1 MSTLSTEATG
11 PQRVTRSLVRF
22 WRFGQWW
29 AELVLDQEADSG
41 ALPSGAATV
50 DLPGLALAG
59 TVLRAGLDLPQRPHL
74 VVVGGIGWSSE
85 ISRSP
90 TLSYSSD
97 AGVRLSAVLRALSEA
112 AGEPIVQ
119 PTDQTL
125 GLHYAIIAA
134 TSGAPRRYREALTD
148 LVRMG
153 VIPGWYVDPAGV
165 TRFAARDASEVT
177 VRATPQP
184 ARADVG
190 LRVFGIDEPAEF
202 MPGRVV
208 DGIAIERSVIVETP
222 DNLMVECW
230 SR

>member
-112 AGEPIVQ
+112 AGEPIV
-119 PTDQTL
+119 
-125 GLHYAIIAA
+125 
-134 TSGAPRRYREALTD
+134 
-148 LVRMG
+148 LV
-153 VIPGWYVDPAGV
+153 
-165 TRFAARDASEVT
+165 
-177 VRATPQP
+177 
-184 ARADVG
+184 
-190 LRVFGIDEPAEF
+190 
-202 MPGRVV
+202 
-208 DGIAIERSVIVETP
+208 
-222 DNLMVECW
+222 
-230 SR
+230 

>member
-11 PQRVTRSLVRF
+11 IQRVTRCAVRF
-22 WRFGQWW
+22 WRHGQWRVD
-29 AELVLDQEADSG
+29 ATLDQTAETG

-59 TVLRAGLDLPQRPHL
+59 RVLRAGFDLPQRP
-74 VVVGGIGWSSE
+74 VVVVIGGLGWNAP
-85 ISRSP
+85 IAGGP
-90 TLSYSSD
+90 ILSYSSD
-97 AGVRLSAVLRALSEA
+97 VGVRLSAVLRDLAAA

-119 PTDQTL
+119 PADQTL
-125 GLHYAIIAA
+125 GLHYALLAA

-148 LVRMG
+148 LLRAG
-153 VIPGWYVDPAGV
+153 VVPGWYVDPAGV
-165 TRFAARDASEVT
+165 TRFAARDASPVT
-177 VRATPQP
+177 ARATPQP

-202 MPGRVV
+202 LPGREI
-208 DGIAIERSVIVETP
+208 DGVAIERSVIHETP
-222 DNLMVECW
+222 DNLTVECW